1 MFSPVRPGFFCFKIF
16 FLRMRSGVTHFF
28 DPSGVSGIPLGV
40 SAPANE
46 CRRTTRPRFV
56 GRNRYKPARCARA
69 RHARAMRP
77 AAPRP

>member
-1 MFSPVRPGFFCFKIF
+1 MFSPVRPGFFCFKFF

-28 DPSGVSGIPLGV
+28 DPSGVSGVPLGV

-46 CRRTTRPRFV
+46 YRRTTRPRFV
-56 GRNRYKPARCARA
+56 SRNRYKPARCARA
-69 RHARAMRP
+69 RHARAMPP